1 VLNYPA
7 KIVGD
12 HVEGKGKSVYCSYG
26 SNFKLMVI
34 NPLAL
39 ELSANYSA

>member
-12 HVEGKGKSVYCSYG
+12 HVEGKGKSVCCSYG
-26 SNFKLMVI
+26 SSFKLMVMSH
-34 NPLAL
+34 LAL
-39 ELSANYSA
+39 ELSANISA